1 LLSLNDTTKIIKLN
15 KAKMINKKGNFIKK
29 ILLRKEVAKIKI
41 IDLNSTVYL
50 NTAIIENECM
60 RSLNKDILDG
70 PKYLNPLID
79 SISFKFFRY
88 FFTVPE

>member
-1 LLSLNDTTKIIKLN
+1 
-15 KAKMINKKGNFIKK
+15 MINKKGNLIKK
-29 ILLRKEVAKIKI
+29 ILLTKEIAKIKI

-79 SISFKFFRY
+79 SISLKFFRY

>member
-1 LLSLNDTTKIIKLN
+1 MIKKI
-15 KAKMINKKGNFIKK
+15 GNLIKK
-29 ILLRKEVAKIKI
+29 ILLRKEIAIIKI
-41 IDLNSTVYL
+41 IVLSSTVYL

-70 PKYLNPLID
+70 PKYLKPLID